1 MFTAI
6 LRGRTASGRPATAA
20 MLEHIHAIIRAAVN
34 AAVRER
40 LIGDDPARYVELPPA
55 RRPHAVVRT
64 DDPGCGGGLVCGR
77 SWRPGPWPASTFGL
91 MPCAVVA
98 DSLN

>member
-1 MFTAI
+1 
-6 LRGRTASGRPATAA
+6 
-20 MLEHIHAIIRAAVN
+20 MLEHFHAIIRAAVN

-64 DDPGCGGGLVCGR
+64 DDQIRV
-77 SWRPGPWPASTFGL
+77 WRRTGVRP
-91 MPCAVVA
+91 VVA
-98 DSLN
+98 TWTLAGIDLRLDAVRRRCRFAELVGDRPPERAPLTGE